1 MIKDS
6 NEIINIEI
14 DEGRQLNKINLEK
27 NNIYNNI
34 NISNIST
41 KETTKISSETEESYN
56 GNKPQ
61 KKNEIKKE
69 IKNKTK
75 ENDMNLLN
83 KIKEKR
89 IKEKKIKKKLAINE
103 SYKSEFISKKNNM
116 NIKAPKIP
124 INFDIIFNID
134 NNSKQKEIGDK
145 EYIKDIN
152 YDKYNKNKDIKEISV
167 ISHDKLLHLIT
178 NEEKNEN
185 YNKVCITERLKHK
198 FLTTIYLFPKK

>member
-1 MIKDS
+1 
-6 NEIINIEI
+6 
-14 DEGRQLNKINLEK
+14 
-27 NNIYNNI
+27 
-34 NISNIST
+34 
-41 KETTKISSETEESYN
+41 
-56 GNKPQ
+56 
-61 KKNEIKKE
+61 
-69 IKNKTK
+69 
-75 ENDMNLLN
+75 MNLLN
-83 KIKEKR
+83 KINEKR
-89 IKEKKIKKKLAINE
+89 IKEKKLKKKLAINE

-145 EYIKDIN
+145 EYIKYIN
-152 YDKYNKNKDIKEISV
+152 YDKYNKYKEFKEISV

-185 YNKVCITERLKHK
+185 YNKVCITERRKHK

>member
-6 NEIINIEI
+6 NEKIDVEI
-14 DEGRQLNKINLEK
+14 DDGRQLNKINLEK
-27 NNIYNNI
+27 NNIYKDI

-41 KETTKISSETEESYN
+41 KETTEISSETEESYN

-89 IKEKKIKKKLAINE
+89 IKEKKMKKKLAINE

-124 INFDIIFNID
+124 INFDIIFDID

-178 NEEKNEN
+178 NEQKNEN

>member
-1 MIKDS
+1 M
-6 NEIINIEI
+6 E
-14 DEGRQLNKINLEK
+14 INLK
-27 NNIYNNI
+27 
-34 NISNIST
+34 
-41 KETTKISSETEESYN
+41 
-56 GNKPQ
+56 

-89 IKEKKIKKKLAINE
+89 IKEKKMKKKLAINE

-124 INFDIIFNID
+124 INFNIIFNID

>member
-1 MIKDS
+1 M
-6 NEIINIEI
+6 E
-14 DEGRQLNKINLEK
+14 INLK
-27 NNIYNNI
+27 
-34 NISNIST
+34 
-41 KETTKISSETEESYN
+41 
-56 GNKPQ
+56 

-89 IKEKKIKKKLAINE
+89 IKEKKMKKKLAINE

-124 INFDIIFNID
+124 INFNIIFNID

-152 YDKYNKNKDIKEISV
+152 YDKYNKNKEFKEISV

>member
-1 MIKDS
+1 M
-6 NEIINIEI
+6 E
-14 DEGRQLNKINLEK
+14 INLK
-27 NNIYNNI
+27 
-34 NISNIST
+34 
-41 KETTKISSETEESYN
+41 
-56 GNKPQ
+56 

-89 IKEKKIKKKLAINE
+89 IKEKKMKKKLAINE